1 MLRLSPM
8 AAAVERL
15 LADIGVV
22 HTTLT
27 VEFHR

>member
-1 MLRLSPM
+1 LLM